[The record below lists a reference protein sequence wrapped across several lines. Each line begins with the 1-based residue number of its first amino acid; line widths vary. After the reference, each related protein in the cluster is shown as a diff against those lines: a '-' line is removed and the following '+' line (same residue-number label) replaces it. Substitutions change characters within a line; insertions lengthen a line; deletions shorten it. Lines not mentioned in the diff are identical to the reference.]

1 MAIRSSFDK
10 DLTKLKD
17 SLLEMASL
25 ARTSVED
32 SVKALAE
39 LDFEKAKQ
47 IIEEDAKINQLDE
60 KINNLVVQLIAQQ
73 QPVATDLRKIIAALK
88 FSNDVER
95 IGDLAVNISKS
106 ILHIGNG
113 PLIKPIVEIPKM
125 ANMAL
130 DMLSK
135 VVEAYINED
144 PVLARETAASDDAV
158 DALYGKLTG
167 ELLEL
172 MTKNPQSINQ
182 ITQLAFV
189 CRYIERIADHTTNMS
204 EHIIFMVRAKQ
215 YDLNT

>member
-17 SLLEMASL
+17 SLLEMAAL
-25 ARTSVED
+25 ARNSVED

-39 LDFEKAKQ
+39 LDFDKAKQ
-47 IIEEDAKINQLDE
+47 IIEDDAKINQLDE
-60 KINNLVVQLIAQQ
+60 KINHLVVQLIAQQ
-73 QPVATDLRKIIAALK
+73 QPVASDLRKIIAALK

-158 DALYGKLTG
+158 DALYGKLTQ

-172 MTKNPQSINQ
+172 MTKNPQSIHQ

-215 YDLNT
+215 YDLNA